1 MDHFFRNLDEFYLFE
16 YSNRTLEIKQM
27 KTIFS
32 LLQRDSSFSKVKGIL
47 SNARALLIKTKD
59 DSAFCGTSPVIVKS
73 SPEEVV
79 VLISDTVNLTCLIAN
94 SNEVDIAWIKNEMV
108 VDGMNDEVLVLKKA
122 NRDTQG
128 AYHCEVSNSRGRTLS
143 NVTIVVVQE
152 VPRVTEHP
160 RDLRVLVGTETFS
173 MACGNDGVPKPKTKW
188 FLMRRRFEKVVRMN
202 SSGRVFTV
210 KKPQISRLGIFL
222 L

>member
-1 MDHFFRNLDEFYLFE
+1 
-16 YSNRTLEIKQM
+16 
-27 KTIFS
+27 
-32 LLQRDSSFSKVKGIL
+32 
-47 SNARALLIKTKD
+47 
-59 DSAFCGTSPVIVKS
+59 
-73 SPEEVV
+73 
-79 VLISDTVNLTCLIAN
+79 
-94 SNEVDIAWIKNEMV
+94 MV
-108 VDGMNDEVLVLKKA
+108 VDGINDEVLVLKKA

-152 VPRVTEHP
+152 VPRITEHP

-188 FLMRRRFEKVVRMN
+188 FLMGRRFEKVVRMN

-210 KKPQISRLGIFL
+210 KKPQISRLGVFL